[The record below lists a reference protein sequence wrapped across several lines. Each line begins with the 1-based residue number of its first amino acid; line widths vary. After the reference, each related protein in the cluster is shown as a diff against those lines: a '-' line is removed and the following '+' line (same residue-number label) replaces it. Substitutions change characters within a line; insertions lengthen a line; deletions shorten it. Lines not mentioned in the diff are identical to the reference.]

1 MPQTLSR
8 FIPFVFAAVL
18 AFGSVPATAQSP
30 YPSRPIKVVL
40 PFQAGTGIDGL
51 VRLLAESMA
60 VSMSVPVTV
69 ENVPGASGTIGVDR
83 VAKAMPDGYTLVVSG
98 DAALIF
104 KGNYGVNPP
113 YDTLKDLAP
122 IAQLAITP
130 NILVVANDVPAKTVQ
145 ELIAVV
151 RSQPG
156 RFNYAS
162 AGNGTSQHRGG
173 ELLNSMAGLDMVH
186 VPIPG
191 NAMLE
196 VIGGRVQ
203 VLFANIL
210 GLPLIRE
217 GKVRPL
223 AVSSL
228 VRTTAAP
235 DLPTL
240 AESGLPGFEA
250 VAWFGLLAPAG
261 TPRQVLDRLETEM
274 RKALA
279 SPAVTA
285 RLQTLGSVPTA
296 PSAVAF
302 TRVIRDETVLWAAR
316 ASATQGKQP

>member
-1 MPQTLSR
+1 MFQPSSR
-8 FIPFVFAAVL
+8 LIPFVIAALL
-18 AFGSVPATAQSP
+18 AFGSVPAVAQSA
-30 YPSRPIKVVL
+30 YPSKPVKLVV
-40 PFQAGTGIDGL
+40 PFPAGTGADGL
-51 VRLLAESMA
+51 ARLLAESLA
-60 VSMSVPVTV
+60 ASMSVPVTV
-69 ENVPGASGTIGVDR
+69 ENVTGASGTIGVDR
-83 VAKAMPDGYTLVVSG
+83 VAKAAPDGYTLVLCG
-98 DAALIF
+98 DTALIM
-104 KGNYGVNPP
+104 KGSYGVNPP

-122 IAQLAITP
+122 IAQVAVTP

-145 ELIAVV
+145 ELITVV

-162 AGNGTSQHRGG
+162 VGNGTSQHRGG

-186 VPIPG
+186 VPVSG
-191 NAMLE
+191 NPMLD

-203 VLFANIL
+203 IYFASIL
-210 GLPLIRE
+210 NLPLIRE
-217 GKVRPL
+217 GKVRAL

-228 VRTTAAP
+228 VRTPAAP

-250 VAWFGLLAPAG
+250 VAWYGLLAPSG
-261 TPRQVLDRLETEM
+261 TPRQVLDRLETET

-296 PSAVAF
+296 PSAAAL
-302 TRVIRDETVLWAAR
+302 TRVIRDETLLWATR
-316 ASATQGKQP
+316 ASAAQGKQP